1 MAKITRVTQ
10 RTFGLSGAA
19 GDFGV
24 FGSKAAASPT
34 NSQDPATIQSLSA
47 FLSGWASAVTAGETP
62 TLEEENGL
70 FLLLFFGTILLRQYY
85 TWNMPSS
92 PQPAMK
98 RVIPMSANYEKIVYI
113 SKHEKI
119 VMNSVYAIMGLV
131 GMLYVIGW
139 IKGLKS
145 HEK

>member
-1 MAKITRVTQ
+1 MAKVNNIVN
-10 RTFGLSGAA
+10 S
-19 GDFGV
+19 V
-24 FGSKAAASPT
+24 FGC
-34 NSQDPATIQSLSA
+34 
-47 FLSGWASAVTAGETP
+47 
-62 TLEEENGL
+62 L

-119 VMNSVYAIMGLV
+119 VMNSVYAIMGVV

>member
-1 MAKITRVTQ
+1 
-10 RTFGLSGAA
+10 
-19 GDFGV
+19 
-24 FGSKAAASPT
+24 
-34 NSQDPATIQSLSA
+34 
-47 FLSGWASAVTAGETP
+47 
-62 TLEEENGL
+62 
-70 FLLLFFGTILLRQYY
+70 
-85 TWNMPSS
+85 
-92 PQPAMK
+92 
-98 RVIPMSANYEKIVYI
+98 MSANYEKIVYI